1 MISTPDKPFSFNISA
16 AHNTIL
22 FVRRGSIAVSDEGG
36 ERRTV
41 GRQAVA
47 LMEKEGTSLEITA
60 LEPDSCVLLL
70 GGEPIDEPI
79 AARGPFGECIAR
91 TAPGPSHLPGLRP
104 QHLAPAILQHGR

>member
-1 MISTPDKPFSFNISA
+1 MISTAEKSFSFNISA

-22 FVRRGSIAVSDEGG
+22 FVRRGSIAVSDGGG
-36 ERRTV
+36 ERQTV

-70 GGEPIDEPI
+70 GGEPIVEPI
-79 AARGPFGECIAR
+79 AARGPFGECSSRLGAASSAR
-91 TAPGPSHLPGLRP
+91 R
-104 QHLAPAILQHGR
+104 